1 MRVLRLNVVL
11 RVFLKRVVRQV
22 HIDVFDVSS
31 VGLLVRLR
39 AKSSEGALVQV
50 YSQRG
55 CAVQHNINAKVVL
68 EPADQMGPIHV
79 LLDYVACRQL
89 STSHLLGL
97 SLGWYWLLWLLAGGF
112 EEGLA
117 EVVYVAG

>member
-1 MRVLRLNVVL
+1 
-11 RVFLKRVVRQV
+11 
-22 HIDVFDVSS
+22 
-31 VGLLVRLR
+31 
-39 AKSSEGALVQV
+39 
-50 YSQRG
+50 
-55 CAVQHNINAKVVL
+55 
-68 EPADQMGPIHV
+68 MGPIHV